1 MGRHDGWLR
10 NVLAGFLIGVG
21 CILPGASGGVMA
33 VSFGLYRPMLDAVLG
48 FFHAPK
54 KHLLFLLPIGI
65 GGAAGLV
72 AGAVC
77 LSGAM
82 AHHER
87 LMLFLF
93 TGFILGG
100 APDLLQEAEQS
111 GPFRLKWLW
120 SLALGILIALPL
132 GLLGRQGA
140 ALAVLSPVQSLLTGV
155 LEGIGTV
162 VPGVST
168 SMVLIR
174 LGWYQA
180 YLAAVSTL
188 AVRQLVFI
196 VPGFALSALACMRA
210 VQWLFDRHTGP
221 ACYAVLGFVLV
232 SVALVFP
239 GFTLGLMF
247 WAEAAMMVS
256 GIVVVRWMGRLEK

>member
-1 MGRHDGWLR
+1 MERHDGWLR
-10 NVLAGFLIGVG
+10 NVLAGFLIGAG

-33 VSFGLYRPMLDAVLG
+33 VAFGLYRPMLDAVLG
-48 FFHAPK
+48 FLRAPK

-65 GGAAGLV
+65 GGVGGIV
-72 AGAVC
+72 AGALC

-82 AHHER
+82 ARHER

-100 APDLLQEAEQS
+100 IPDLLQQAGS
-111 GPFRLKWLW
+111 FRKRRLL
-120 SLALGILIALPL
+120 SLGAGLLCALPL
-132 GLLGRQGA
+132 ALLGNPDA
-140 ALAVLSPVQSLLTGV
+140 ALVCLSPAQSLLTGV

-162 VPGVST
+162 VPGIST

-180 YLAAVSTL
+180 YLTAVSTL
-188 AVRQLVFI
+188 AFPQLVFI
-196 VPGFALSALACMRA
+196 VPGFALSALVCMRT
-210 VQWLFDRHTGP
+210 VQWLFERHTGH

-232 SVALVFP
+232 SVAVVFP
-239 GFTLGLMF
+239 GFTLGLLF
-247 WAEAAMMVS
+247 WAEAAMLVI
-256 GIVVVRWMGRLEK
+256 GVVIVRWMGQLKQ